1 MRTPFELTATLLA
14 GLGLFFVGIK
24 LLSGNLKNVSS
35 HRFRLLLSK
44 LGGTALGAGL
54 WGLLSGLVT
63 QSGRTTSYIVASL
76 VSGGLLSVRQAL
88 PVVLWSNAG
97 CSLVVFAAVVPI
109 EYLILL
115 FVGLSGLL
123 LAFEFPDHYRNAYGA
138 IFGLALLLY
147 GLTLVKTGASGFIEY
162 PWFESLLVI
171 LGNMGLLAFI
181 LGVLLTLIAQS
192 HLGVI
197 LVALAISGSGLF
209 SLEQVVMIIY
219 GAQTGSS
226 LITHL
231 LGVHFRG
238 TSGQV
243 VAAQVGYNLLGVA
256 LFMGLFY
263 LEGLGDVPLVM
274 ALAQSISTEIGEQG
288 AFVTILFNV
297 VTSALLSVLIVPYQR
312 IIERLQPP
320 SPAED
325 LAAPAFIHDTAVDQ
339 PETAALL
346 IEKEQQRLLQR
357 LPAYFHPLRGD
368 PGHDTTLTPKAYHRA
383 FAIVSER
390 IRAFTLE
397 VLHLDVPLET
407 SDVLLTIQ
415 NRQELLETI
424 EEDVFSL
431 VGTLQEWTKDSRSGK
446 LGLNIA
452 EGLDAILLTLI
463 AAEETREPDELTLLA
478 GLTADRGEG
487 MEKIRKSYLTA
498 EESLT
503 PEERSMVLYLTHLF
517 ERVTWSIGRYGRLLA
532 QTGSG
537 VRR

>member
-1 MRTPFELTATLLA
+1 MRTPFELIATLLA

-24 LLSGNLKNVSS
+24 FLSGNLKNVSS

-44 LGGTALGAGL
+44 LGTTALGAGL
-54 WGLLSGLVT
+54 WGFLSGLVT

-88 PVVLWSNAG
+88 PVVFWANAG

-147 GLTLVKTGASGFIEY
+147 GLTLVKAGASGFIEY
-162 PWFESLLVI
+162 PWFESLLAI
-171 LGNMGLLAFI
+171 LGNMTLLAFI
-181 LGVLLTLIAQS
+181 LGVLFTLIAQS

-197 LVALAISGSGLF
+197 LVALALSGSGLF

-219 GAQTGSS
+219 GSQTGSG

-231 LGVHFRG
+231 LGLHFRG
-238 TSGQV
+238 SSGQV
-243 VAAQVGYNLLGVA
+243 IAAQVGYNLLGAA
-256 LFMGLFY
+256 LFLGLFY

-274 ALAQSISTEIGEQG
+274 ALAQTVSTRIGEQG

-312 IIERLQPP
+312 LIERIQPP
-320 SPAED
+320 SPAEG
-325 LAAPAFIHDTAVDQ
+325 LADPAFIHDTAVDQ

-346 IEKEQQRLLQR
+346 IEKEQQRLVQR
-357 LPAYFHPLRGD
+357 LPAYFHALRGE
-368 PGHDTTLTPKAYHRA
+368 PGHDATLTPEGYHRA
-383 FAIVSER
+383 FGIVSER
-390 IRAFTLE
+390 VRAFTLE
-397 VLHLDVPLET
+397 VLHQDVPLET
-407 SDVLLTIQ
+407 SDMLLTIQ
-415 NRQELLETI
+415 NQQELLETI
-424 EEDVFSL
+424 EEDVFNL
-431 VGTLQEWTKDSRSGK
+431 VSTLQGWKKDSQSGK
-446 LGLNIA
+446 LGMTIV
-452 EGLDAILLTLI
+452 EGLDAMLLTLI
-463 AAEETREPDELTLLA
+463 AAEETREPEELTLLA
-478 GLTADRGEG
+478 ELTADRGDA
-487 MEKIRKSYLTA
+487 MERIRKSYLAA
-498 EESLT
+498 EQSLM

-537 VRR
+537 EQR